1 MACELHLNKTAQDF
15 PGGPVVRTPGFH
27 TEREQVQSLV
37 GELGSYMPCGKK
49 TENKLINT
57 ESKLVVSREQRGEK
71 LGKIDKG
78 DYQIQT
84 FSYKINVIEI

>member
-1 MACELHLNKTAQDF
+1 MLPMQETQI
-15 PGGPVVRTPGFH
+15 R
-27 TEREQVQSLV
+27 SLV

-49 TENKLINT
+49 KKKTNINT

-84 FSYKINVIEI
+84 FSYKINVIGI

>member
-1 MACELHLNKTAQDF
+1 
-15 PGGPVVRTPGFH
+15 
-27 TEREQVQSLV
+27 
-37 GELGSYMPCGKK
+37 MPCGKK
-49 TENKLINT
+49 KKKTNINT

-84 FSYKINVIEI
+84 LSYKINVIGI

>member
-1 MACELHLNKTAQDF
+1 ML
-15 PGGPVVRTPGFH
+15 
-27 TEREQVQSLV
+27 
-37 GELGSYMPCGKK
+37 CGKK
-49 TENKLINT
+49 NKKTNINT

>member
-1 MACELHLNKTAQDF
+1 
-15 PGGPVVRTPGFH
+15 
-27 TEREQVQSLV
+27 
-37 GELGSYMPCGKK
+37 MPCGKK

-78 DYQIQT
+78 DYEIQT
-84 FSYKINVIEI
+84 FSYKICVTGIYYTA